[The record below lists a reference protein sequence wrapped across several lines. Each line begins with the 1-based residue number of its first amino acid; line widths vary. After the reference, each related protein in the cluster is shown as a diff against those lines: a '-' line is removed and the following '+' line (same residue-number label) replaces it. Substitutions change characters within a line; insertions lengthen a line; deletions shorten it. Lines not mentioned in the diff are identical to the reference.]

1 MQAPAPNS
9 GKSVSSASPAPR
21 AGLAG
26 SAPVLAAL
34 WPFLRPYWRRLA
46 LAGVALVI
54 ASGTLLAFGSGL
66 KLLVDRGFA
75 GGNPALLDQALI
87 VMLAVVALLALSTF
101 TRFFMVSWVGERVVA
116 DLRRAVFARLVSLDP
131 GFYETSRTGDALSR
145 LTSDTAVMQTAVGST
160 ISIALRNMLTAA
172 GGIVMLMITSPKLT
186 GLVLLVVPVVLI
198 PILTLGRRVRR
209 LSRSSQDLIADM
221 SARAGE
227 VMEAIR
233 TVQAFTRED
242 YEEGRFGG
250 ASEAAFSGAIS
261 RIGMRA
267 LLGAVVVLL
276 VFTGIGIVLW
286 AGGHDVLAGRMSAG
300 QLSAFVFYAVA
311 VAGSAAALSEV
322 VGELQR
328 AAGAAERLVEILGF
342 RSALVEPEAPLALP
356 EPPRGEVTFRAVS
369 FRYPSRPETSAL
381 DGVDLTVAPGET
393 VAVVGPSGA
402 GKTTLFQ
409 LLLRFYDPQ
418 QGEVLIDG
426 VEARQALPQDWRRRI
441 GLVPQDP
448 FIFSASVADNI
459 RYGRPGADDAALRE
473 AARAAHALDFIEA
486 MPEGFA
492 SQLGERGVRLS
503 GGQRQRIAIA
513 RAILRDPAI
522 LLLDEATSALDAQS
536 ERYVQDALNSLMQGR
551 TTLVIAHR
559 LATVQS
565 ADRIVVMD
573 KGRIVESGTHDSLMA
588 ESRLYAELAR
598 LQFAA

>member
-1 MQAPAPNS
+1 
-9 GKSVSSASPAPR
+9 
-21 AGLAG
+21 
-26 SAPVLAAL
+26 VLAAL

-75 GGNPALLDQALI
+75 GGDPALLDKALI
-87 VMLAVVALLALSTF
+87 VMLAVVALLAASTF

-116 DLRRAVFARLVSLDP
+116 DLRRAVFARLVELDP
-131 GFYETSRTGDALSR
+131 GFYETARTGDALSR

-369 FRYPSRPETSAL
+369 FRYPSRPDTSAL

-393 VAVVGPSGA
+393 IAVVGPSGA

-459 RYGRPGADDAALRE
+459 RYGRPEADDAALRE

-588 ESRLYAELAR
+588 ESKLYAELSR
-598 LQFAA
+598 LQFGL